1 MSWNRSARILMGV
14 SAFGILI
21 SCTQAPSGPQ
31 KGTPAYYWQ
40 AAHDTFAAGD
50 YNKTLE
56 HLDQILATQNDF
68 TARAV
73 PWSLVITS
81 GMAAGY
87 TDLAENFIAGSRANR
102 KDPEPFRRPVRVFR
116 ELANRQALQFA
127 ETYGKL
133 EKLPGENIPLAF
145 PLPIGSAA
153 QVPALARLAAGIL
166 IPQAE
171 QDTAQESAVQ
181 RGVLLAACKAAGAP
195 NDVAKTEQL
204 LKSPDAQVPKSTFLF
219 AMAQALYD
227 NSQLYT
233 NDKLDQPQKME
244 ALLTRAQAAL
254 KTAPATK
261 DAKELTKKI
270 QAALKKIKKT

>member
-1 MSWNRSARILMGV
+1 MSWNRLARILMAV

-21 SCTQAPSGPQ
+21 SCSQAPSGPE
-31 KGTPAYYWQ
+31 KGTPGFYWK
-40 AAHDTFAAGD
+40 AAHDTFVAGD
-50 YNKTLE
+50 YTKTLE
-56 HLDQILATQNDF
+56 HLDQILASQNDF

-73 PWSLVITS
+73 PWSLVISS

-87 TDLAENFIAGSRANR
+87 TDLAENFVAGSRANR
-102 KDPEPFRRPVRVFR
+102 KDPEPFRRQVRVFR

-133 EKLPGENIPLAF
+133 EKIPGDNIPLAF
-145 PLPIGSAA
+145 PMPKGSAA
-153 QVPALARLAAGIL
+153 QVATLARVAAGIL
-166 IPQAE
+166 VPQAE
-171 QDTAQESAVQ
+171 QDTAQEAAVQ

-195 NDVAKTEQL
+195 NDVARTEQV
-204 LKSPDAQVPKSTFLF
+204 LKSADPQVPKGTFLF

-244 ALLTRAQAAL
+244 AMLTRAESAL
-254 KTAPATK
+254 KSAPDTK

-270 QAALKKIKKT
+270 QAALKKLKKT